1 MHDRPDYS
9 WVVGLMKE
17 VRDELLSLIP
27 ESWKQELLESIDVEL
42 FSQILESGSQD
53 VEYLSR
59 LLDYSLGV
67 VLKLAI
73 PANDKE
79 SKASHEK
86 LFNELSEIVA
96 AMDKNSNRSLH
107 VHW

>member
-9 WVVGLMKE
+9 WVVGLVKE
-17 VRDELLSLIP
+17 VRDELLSLVPKI
-27 ESWKQELLESIDVEL
+27 WKQELLESIDVEL

-53 VEYLSR
+53 IVYLSR

-67 VLKLAI
+67 VLKLVI

-79 SKASHEK
+79 SKASHE
-86 LFNELSEIVA
+86 IIQ
-96 AMDKNSNRSLH
+96 
-107 VHW
+107 

>member
-1 MHDRPDYS
+1 MS
-9 WVVGLMKE
+9 F
-17 VRDELLSLIP
+17 SLFI
-27 ESWKQELLESIDVEL
+27 
-42 FSQILESGSQD
+42 QILESGSQD
-53 VEYLSR
+53 IEYLSR

-96 AMDKNSNRSLH
+96 AMDKNSNRSFACALVKGLRFILEQIQVLKQH
-107 VHW
+107 ISAARIRALEPLV

>member
-9 WVVGLMKE
+9 WVVGLVKE
-17 VRDELLSLIP
+17 VRDELLSLVP

-53 VEYLSR
+53 IEYRSR
-59 LLDYSLGV
+59 ILDYSLGV
-67 VLKLAI
+67 VLKLTI

-96 AMDKNSNRSLH
+96 AMDKNSNHSLH